1 MARKRYSIYKLTA
14 PSGRSYVGFT
24 SQDVAERWRQHVS
37 RSRRN
42 VKHPLCAAI
51 TKHGADAF
59 VVETIASYE
68 NLEEA
73 LRAEIDAISCLEA
86 PYNVSAGGEFDG
98 GAGAARFRELL
109 KNPEWRAEYVVKLS
123 AGLKAS
129 AAFKESRERLKD
141 VLPNWRRDNPTEAHR
156 LALRALRIG
165 ANKTGCKSKPVA
177 GRIPREPK
185 GKAAK
190 LHKSRASRDAA
201 KRHWAEMPAD
211 KKADITARISASVAK
226 VHAQKTPSEVAAH
239 VAQLAKARESIDHNV
254 RKTRQQ
260 EALKAYWT
268 PERRA
273 AFGAEV
279 KARRGLQNANV

>member
-1 MARKRYSIYKLTA
+1 MERKRYSIYKLTS

-24 SQDVAERWRQHVS
+24 TQDVSERWRQHVS

-51 TKHGADAF
+51 AKYGADTF
-59 VVETIASYE
+59 VVETLASYE

-73 LRAEIDAISCLEA
+73 LRAEIDAIACLET
-86 PYNVSAGGEFDG
+86 PYNVSAGGEFDC

-109 KNPEWRAEYVVKLS
+109 QDPDWRAEYVAKLS
-123 AGLKAS
+123 AGLKTS

-141 VLPNWRRDNPTEAHR
+141 VLTNWRRDNPTEAHR

-165 ANKTGCKSKPVA
+165 ANKTGRKSKPVD

-226 VHAQKTPSEVAAH
+226 AHAQKTPAEVAAH
-239 VAQLAKARESIDHNV
+239 AAQLAKARENIDHGV
-254 RKTRQQ
+254 RKARQK
-260 EALKAYWT
+260 EALASYWT

-273 AFGAEV
+273 AFGAKV
-279 KARRGLQNANV
+279 KARRKLKNANV